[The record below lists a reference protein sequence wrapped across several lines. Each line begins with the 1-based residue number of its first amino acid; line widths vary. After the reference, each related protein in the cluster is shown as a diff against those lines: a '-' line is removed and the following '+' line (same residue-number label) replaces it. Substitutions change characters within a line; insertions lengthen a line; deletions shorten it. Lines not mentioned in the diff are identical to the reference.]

1 MPHNTIPKQSA
12 LGRLERAGIQDW
24 PGLSALNG
32 DGEDDRLEVLRPRNA
47 SGSGVRSAGSTGWA
61 VGGVLGQL
69 LLKGLGD
76 HLQRYS
82 PFNFQLQTF
91 VPCYVHS
98 ITLAVVGQT
107 KTLSPS
113 LTAGRVNNRSKHGE
127 KIQSGSHGRAGLGG
141 ARARDPFPPQMRA
154 AGAAPPA
161 APDDPSQLGGCF
173 EPVTRDWLTR
183 SSRRSPHRLVPAGT
197 ELNGT
202 PPGSDQPRLR
212 SDAREPQ
219 TPQAGLPGALPVSS
233 PRKPPLRRR
242 RQPPPPHLPGK
253 PATSWGGT
261 RGEAEPGEG
270 ARVAAASAALGRLE
284 SQPQFPPPPGLLHS
298 ELFLIPA
305 TTPFRGAISSDQ
317 SLPHIHS
324 QFVSPVRVK
333 RLQNPT
339 ASHTSTWGQASC
351 YLCGDDC
358 NGITVASYHLAPAW
372 ALSATP
378 QPRGCCGSLPAPPY
392 PARSSKGS
400 ALIAK
405 ASGRQWPRLLHAMGP
420 PHLPSLSPFPGDS
433 KHGEKIQSG
442 SASAILTITHQART
456 HDDGLLSW
464 LLPPSVGRVFSG
476 SAGCVVF
483 TARPLLIASS
493 LFLFFPGH
501 LTSYGCVCLLTAL

>member
-1 MPHNTIPKQSA
+1 MA
-12 LGRLERAGIQDW
+12 M
-24 PGLSALNG
+24 
-32 DGEDDRLEVLRPRNA
+32 
-47 SGSGVRSAGSTGWA
+47 
-61 VGGVLGQL
+61 
-69 LLKGLGD
+69 
-76 HLQRYS
+76 
-82 PFNFQLQTF
+82 LQTF

-183 SSRRSPHRLVPAGT
+183 SRLAPSGSPCPYQPH
-197 ELNGT
+197 T
-202 PPGSDQPRLR
+202 PPSYP
-212 SDAREPQ
+212 AKP
-219 TPQAGLPGALPVSS
+219 T
-233 PRKPPLRRR
+233 KPPPAVS
-242 RQPPPPHLPGK
+242 Q

-317 SLPHIHS
+317 SLPHIHC

-333 RLQNPT
+333 RLRNPT
-339 ASHTSTWGQASC
+339 ASHTSTWGRASC